1 MEWTACPTTTQN
13 KPDLIP
19 HSSITEKM
27 NWVGV
32 EPTTSAMQALSIRGN
47 CREKSILLKSHH
59 STTLLD
65 FSTSL
70 ASAYIKLLFDIKLV
84 TRMEKENEK
93 NADTKKNGIDGD
105 NDNNNQEPPAE
116 VLEKGD
122 IFFFYRP
129 KARAVDDSSGGD
141 VKSIEDIRRFFMV
154 TATTN
159 TTSPANTGNEQQQF
173 DRTNRK
179 TQEKSRFRLFVIGK
193 KSLPEI
199 RTTEA
204 RRSERYWAKVGGIF
218 ENPQEL
224 TRELLAD
231 EYRKGDAARAA
242 GEGKYAIVKHQD
254 HAELAYILEM
264 PEEPGEAQREL
275 GIEKEA
281 SYIISIINPKVPVP
295 EGYPSSEEPPNY
307 PESILNEFGENE
319 NFVSLARD
327 LRFIDFQNAQM
338 ILVGAREGRDVIK
351 KEFGIDIREEKENVH
366 SADIFSKLKI
376 EKDRVPT
383 KPLIEGKLE

>member
-1 MEWTACPTTTQN
+1 
-13 KPDLIP
+13 
-19 HSSITEKM
+19 
-27 NWVGV
+27 
-32 EPTTSAMQALSIRGN
+32 
-47 CREKSILLKSHH
+47 
-59 STTLLD
+59 
-65 FSTSL
+65 
-70 ASAYIKLLFDIKLV
+70 
-84 TRMEKENEK
+84 MEKESEK
-93 NADTKKNGIDGD
+93 GTHSRRNDIDD
-105 NDNNNQEPPAE
+105 DNQEATAD

-129 KARAVDDSSGGD
+129 KTKIVDDDSGGD

-154 TATTN
+154 TATTTATATN
-159 TTSPANTGNEQQQF
+159 TENEQQQQF
-173 DRTNRK
+173 DGTNSK
-179 TQEKSRFRLFVIGK
+179 TPQEEEPSRYRLFVIGK

-224 TRELLAD
+224 TRELLSD
-231 EYRKGDAARAA
+231 EFRKGDAARPV

-281 SYIISIINPKVPVP
+281 SYIVSIINPKVPVP
-295 EGYPSSEEPPNY
+295 AGYPSSEEPPNY
-307 PESILNEFGENE
+307 PESILKEFGENE
-319 NFVSLARD
+319 NFISLARD
-327 LRFIDFQNAQM
+327 LRFINFQNAQM
-338 ILVGAREGRDVIK
+338 ILVGAREGRDVIQ
-351 KEFGIDIREEKENVH
+351 KEFGIDIREEKETVH

-376 EKDRVPT
+376 EKDKVPT
-383 KPLIEGKLE
+383 KPLIEGKFE

>member
-1 MEWTACPTTTQN
+1 
-13 KPDLIP
+13 
-19 HSSITEKM
+19 
-27 NWVGV
+27 
-32 EPTTSAMQALSIRGN
+32 
-47 CREKSILLKSHH
+47 
-59 STTLLD
+59 
-65 FSTSL
+65 
-70 ASAYIKLLFDIKLV
+70 
-84 TRMEKENEK
+84 MEKESEK
-93 NADTKKNGIDGD
+93 GADSRRNDIDD
-105 NDNNNQEPPAE
+105 DNNQEATAE

-129 KARAVDDSSGGD
+129 KTKIVDDSSGGE

-154 TATTN
+154 TATTA
-159 TTSPANTGNEQQQF
+159 ANTESEQQQF
-173 DRTNRK
+173 DGTNRK
-179 TQEKSRFRLFVIGK
+179 TPKEEKEEESSRYRLFVIGK

-204 RRSERYWAKVGGIF
+204 RRSERYWAKVGSIF
-218 ENPQEL
+218 ESPQEL
-224 TRELLAD
+224 TSELLAD
-231 EYRKGDAARAA
+231 EYRKGDAARPV

-254 HAELAYILEM
+254 HAELAYVLEM
-264 PEEPGEAQREL
+264 PDEPGEAQREL

-351 KEFGIDIREEKENVH
+351 KEIGIDIREEKETVH

-376 EKDRVPT
+376 EKERVPT
-383 KPLIEGKLE
+383 KPLIEGKFE

>member
-1 MEWTACPTTTQN
+1 
-13 KPDLIP
+13 
-19 HSSITEKM
+19 M
-27 NWVGV
+27 N
-32 EPTTSAMQALSIRGN
+32 
-47 CREKSILLKSHH
+47 
-59 STTLLD
+59 D
-65 FSTSL
+65 F
-70 ASAYIKLLFDIKLV
+70 V
-84 TRMEKENEK
+84 H
-93 NADTKKNGIDGD
+93 
-105 NDNNNQEPPAE
+105 DNNDSHEAAAE

-129 KARAVDDSSGGD
+129 KAKTVDDSSGGD

-154 TATTN
+154 TATTTASN
-159 TTSPANTGNEQQQF
+159 TRNEQQF
-173 DRTNRK
+173 DRTNRETSK
-179 TQEKSRFRLFVIGK
+179 EEGGGGGEEEESLRYRLFVIGK

-218 ENPQEL
+218 ESPQEL
-224 TRELLAD
+224 TSELLAD
-231 EYRKGDAARAA
+231 EYRKGDAARPV

-254 HAELAYILEM
+254 HAELAYVLEM
-264 PEEPGEAQREL
+264 PDEPGEAQREL

-351 KEFGIDIREEKENVH
+351 KEIGIDIREEKETVH

-383 KPLIEGKLE
+383 KPLIEGKFE